1 MVRGSRGSK
10 CRLAKTAGAESCGQ
24 RRNEN
29 CTVLWREAHFQVK
42 MHKTHQVRRC
52 GSTLVQNTPGSDHVW
67 KLRCGKMSRPC
78 GAKDTFKSKLKK
90 TDDPKV
96 IFGRCGVKKWRAAVA
111 RSTCASRNVKKL
123 TVSGHFSKVGCQKL
137 AHRCGAKHI
146 YNSKC

>member
-90 TDDPKV
+90 LMILRSFLDVAVSKNGAPL
-96 IFGRCGVKKWRAAVA
+96 WRE
-111 RSTCASRNVKKL
+111 
-123 TVSGHFSKVGCQKL
+123 
-137 AHRCGAKHI
+137 AHVQVEMLK
-146 YNSKC
+146 N